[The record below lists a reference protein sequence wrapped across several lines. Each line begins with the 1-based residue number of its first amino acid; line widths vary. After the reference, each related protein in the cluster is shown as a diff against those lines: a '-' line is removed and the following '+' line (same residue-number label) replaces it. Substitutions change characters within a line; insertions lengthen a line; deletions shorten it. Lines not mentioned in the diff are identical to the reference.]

1 MNQYNPV
8 QAKEME
14 VLKKDVTA
22 QEKKSSEKKR
32 WRPAKKADDKKR
44 EKLILDGM
52 GGSVSKS
59 GRSEEMTIYAL
70 Q

>member
-32 WRPAKKADDKKR
+32 
-44 EKLILDGM
+44 
-52 GGSVSKS
+52 
-59 GRSEEMTIYAL
+59 
-70 Q
+70 